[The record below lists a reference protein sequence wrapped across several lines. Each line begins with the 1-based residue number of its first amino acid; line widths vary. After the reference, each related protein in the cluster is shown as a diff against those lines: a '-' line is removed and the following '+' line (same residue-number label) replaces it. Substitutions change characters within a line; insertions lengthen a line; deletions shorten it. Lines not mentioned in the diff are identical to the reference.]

1 MNQSLLKQTVIEKAS
16 STAFKHHRRYV
27 QHHLVIVEQ
36 MCSELLKK
44 YPSANSDIVFALVR
58 LHDYAKILWINE
70 TQGIEQ
76 ARVLLVECGYETSM
90 IENIVS
96 YLDLIERK
104 MEIDL
109 STAPLEV
116 QILSSCDA
124 ASHYAWLF
132 FSIYRWESPEKT
144 IEELIEANN
153 KKTIKDRERKI
164 TLPEVHA
171 FIEKRKELF
180 LERQAGQL
188 PETYFT

>member
-1 MNQSLLKQTVIEKAS
+1 M
-16 STAFKHHRRYV
+16 
-27 QHHLVIVEQ
+27 
-36 MCSELLKK
+36 
-44 YPSANSDIVFALVR
+44 
-58 LHDYAKILWINE
+58 
-70 TQGIEQ
+70 
-76 ARVLLVECGYETSM
+76 
-90 IENIVS
+90 
-96 YLDLIERK
+96 
-104 MEIDL
+104 
-109 STAPLEV
+109 
-116 QILSSCDA
+116 
-124 ASHYAWLF
+124 F